1 MNKYEALI
9 IFREDLKDTDWETA
23 VAAVESEIQRLDGSV
38 SSTTRLGKREFAR
51 PLQKQLSGHYGL
63 MAFELA
69 GDKVAPLLARLKLD
83 ERVFRVQ
90 VVTAPPVPSAPLAP
104 KQEMAKVE
112 EEEEEDDGVSE

>member
-1 MNKYEALI
+1 VNKYEALI

>member
-112 EEEEEDDGVSE
+112 DEEEEDDGVSE